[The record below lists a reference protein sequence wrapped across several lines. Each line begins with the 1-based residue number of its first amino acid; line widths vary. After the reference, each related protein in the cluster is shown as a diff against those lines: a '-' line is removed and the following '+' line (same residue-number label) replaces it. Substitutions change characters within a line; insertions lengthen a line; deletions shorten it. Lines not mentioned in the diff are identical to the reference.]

1 MATALELNMPPLS
14 EAAVNSKD
22 SPDSTTSDSDSN
34 IVQEWLSFLQLP
46 HYASAFID
54 NCYDDLET
62 VKQMGPADLD
72 AVGVVSVHHRAF
84 LLDAVR
90 VLREQGAAW
99 VYLLLGAK
107 ENRRVLLF
115 NYINAVI
122 TNYSVYTLWGVHTVF
137 FRKFRLPFGLH
148 SSCSVSPTA
157 DRWNVHV
164 KNALQNMM
172 TECTPHSIYILTD
185 PEV

>member
-1 MATALELNMPPLS
+1 MATALENNMPPSS
-14 EAAVNSKD
+14 EAENAVT
-22 SPDSTTSDSDSN
+22 SPDCTESDSGGTGS

-46 HYASAFID
+46 HYAAAFLD
-54 NCYDDLET
+54 NGYDDLET

-107 ENRRVLLF
+107 ENRQVLLMNIF
-115 NYINAVI
+115 QIC
-122 TNYSVYTLWGVHTVF
+122 
-137 FRKFRLPFGLH
+137 P
-148 SSCSVSPTA
+148 
-157 DRWNVHV
+157 
-164 KNALQNMM
+164 
-172 TECTPHSIYILTD
+172 
-185 PEV
+185 

>member
-1 MATALELNMPPLS
+1 MPPLS

-46 HYASAFID
+46 HYAAAFID
-54 NCYDDLET
+54 NGYDDLET

-107 ENRRVLLF
+107 ENRQVLF
-115 NYINAVI
+115 IKY
-122 TNYSVYTLWGVHTVF
+122 
-137 FRKFRLPFGLH
+137 
-148 SSCSVSPTA
+148 CSWV
-157 DRWNVHV
+157 
-164 KNALQNMM
+164 
-172 TECTPHSIYILTD
+172 
-185 PEV
+185 